1 MMFLFMKIKKNTVSS
16 SQPSLSDNLARM
28 LITTSFTDYT
38 RLYPF
43 GKGKTLY
50 ETQYFSR
57 D

>member
-1 MMFLFMKIKKNTVSS
+1 MMFLFMKIKKNTVTSF
-16 SQPSLSDNLARM
+16 SDNLARM

-50 ETQYFSR
+50 ENQYFSR